1 MSALYRQYRPQD
13 LAHVVGQRHVV
24 QTLTNAIE
32 QGRVR
37 HAYLFSGPRGTG
49 KTSLAKILGK
59 SLNCQ
64 AFDAPTTTPCLECES
79 CRTIADGTALDVLEL
94 DAASNRGID
103 DVREIRDRVNQQPV
117 LGRYRVYIL
126 DEAHSLTTD
135 AANALLKTLEEPPPH
150 VVFILCTTEPHRLPD
165 TVRGRCQSFAFL
177 RPTPDELLEALRR
190 IADAESIGTDDDSLR
205 LIARHAG
212 GSFRDAISSLD
223 QLSSASGGAIDAASA
238 QAILGVVDDE
248 VLTQLI
254 DAVNAGD
261 ARAALLQLDELVEG
275 GQDISRLIRDLID
288 RLRAVLLTL
297 ELGAPPRSAMLG
309 SAVEDAVKRAAT
321 HMTEGAAIAL
331 IDGLLDA
338 EGSLRSGADARLA
351 LELLLI
357 KAARPSGDRTLDGA
371 LRRIEALEGGAPAR
385 SAAPL
390 PPVEAP
396 ATPTA
401 PVTPP
406 PAAPAAPPAPAAA
419 PAAPPTTATPS
430 APTDEAPP
438 WDAPA
443 AAPMVEP
450 DSFHADD
457 EEAQPIAAPTP
468 PAAPPVA
475 PPAPPAPTPVVETPP
490 APAPPTAT
498 PPREPAGDLDLPA
511 AELRDVWDEAL
522 SRVSPKLRS
531 MLMPAS
537 PLRIER
543 GAVVVAFPSASQFQK
558 SQADREQ
565 NRHELAAALS
575 ASLGAEVRVV
585 LETADDGTP
594 PPSIP
599 TPPVEAASVVEPA
612 AATEPPAEV
621 DLNVVHSEDYDGE
634 LDDPHTREEE
644 FVRNLVETLD
654 ASEEEIG

>member
-37 HAYLFSGPRGTG
+37 HAYLFAGPRGTG

-190 IADAESIGTDDDSLR
+190 IADAESIGADDDSLR

-261 ARAALLQLDELVEG
+261 ARSALVLLDDLVEG
-275 GQDISRLIRDLID
+275 GQDLSRLIRDLID
-288 RLRAVLLTL
+288 RLRVVLLTL

-309 SAVEDAVKRAAT
+309 STVEDAVKRAAT
-321 HMTEGAAIAL
+321 QMTEGAAIAL

-338 EGSLRSGADARLA
+338 ESSLRSGADARLA
-351 LELLLI
+351 LEILLI
-357 KAARPSGDRTLDGA
+357 KAARPAGDRTLDGA

-385 SAAPL
+385 AAAPL

-396 ATPTA
+396 AA
-401 PVTPP
+401 PAASVAPPAPPAP
-406 PAAPAAPPAPAAA
+406 PAAPAAPPVAPPAAA
-419 PAAPPTTATPS
+419 APP
-430 APTDEAPP
+430 DEAPP
-438 WDAPA
+438 WETPASPPA
-443 AAPMVEP
+443 APPISEP

-457 EEAQPIAAPTP
+457 EDAPPMAAPTP
-468 PAAPPVA
+468 PPVAPEPVA
-475 PPAPPAPTPVVETPP
+475 PPVPVAEAPPAPTPPP
-490 APAPPTAT
+490 AA
-498 PPREPAGDLDLPA
+498 PPRESAGDLDLPA

-565 NRHELAAALS
+565 NRHELAAALT

-585 LETADDGTP
+585 LETADDGGP
-594 PPSIP
+594 PPP
-599 TPPVEAASVVEPA
+599 MAAPPVETQPAAPVAEPA
-612 AATEPPAEV
+612 PEV